1 MFARTVSAD
10 STQQC
15 AGHCQTNATYCN
27 VFVFDDIKNICNLG
41 TMGGKYNLIS
51 GQGDSFSHIDMGIL
65 KYFLRYSTI
74 SLYEVNYSIGIN
86 LFSYKYVFLGILSSV
101 IKLI

>member
-1 MFARTVSAD
+1 MSCFNYEITNQMFARTVSAD

-41 TMGGKYNLIS
+41 TMGGSYNIIS
-51 GQGDSFSHIDMGIL
+51 GQGDSFSHID
-65 KYFLRYSTI
+65 
-74 SLYEVNYSIGIN
+74 IGTVWQ
-86 LFSYKYVFLGILSSV
+86 LFKV
-101 IKLI
+101 IFNRQHFIIFTPN